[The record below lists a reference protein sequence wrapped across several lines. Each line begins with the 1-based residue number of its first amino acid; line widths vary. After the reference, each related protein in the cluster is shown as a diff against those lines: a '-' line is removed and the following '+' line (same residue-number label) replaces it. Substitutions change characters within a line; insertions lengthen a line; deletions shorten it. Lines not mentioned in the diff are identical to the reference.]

1 MTTLSMADATYN
13 PIYDLRDKQSEQRI
27 QILEVRTDVA
37 NLDRRLSRV
46 ELWLAIVATAA
57 LLLASFNLVLLVV
70 R

>member
-1 MTTLSMADATYN
+1 MADAAYG

-27 QILEVRTDVA
+27 QILEVRSDVA
-37 NLDRRLSRV
+37 SLDRRLSRV

-57 LLLASFNLVLLVV
+57 LLLAAFNLVLLVI